1 MKSETGDSIL
11 LSFCPGRLQAS
22 MAIVGLVGFLFV
34 GRIWLFAGVFTGSFI
49 GRPGAG
55 WRMDLT
61 LLLPLALIGAIIWR
75 LVQLNRGDRA
85 ALRATPD
92 GLEATSFFRRRTI
105 AWRDLLGAQEVL
117 YGFGFYTRRALNVRS
132 LHDGAHRTIR
142 VPLILTQRPRG
153 GPRAITEAVEAA
165 QARALGGKPAA
176 AGQGTDGP
184 IDADAAIARYLAQKQ
199 AEAER
204 LAAEG
209 APVLPPGPARPAF
222 GRKGL

>member
-1 MKSETGDSIL
+1 
-11 LSFCPGRLQAS
+11 
-22 MAIVGLVGFLFV
+22 MAIVGLVGLLFV
-34 GRIWLFAGVFTGSFI
+34 GRIWLFAGIFTGSFV
-49 GRPGAG
+49 GRSGAG
-55 WRMDLT
+55 WRMDLA

-75 LVQLNRGDRA
+75 LVQLGRGDRA

-105 AWRDLLGAQEVL
+105 PWRDLVGAQEVT

-153 GPRAITEAVEAA
+153 GPRAITETVEAA
-165 QARALGGKPAA
+165 QARALGRQPAA

-199 AEAER
+199 AEAET
-204 LAAEG
+204 LTAEG
-209 APVLPPGPARPAF
+209 VPALQASPTVPAF